1 MLLGKLDS
9 YMQKNQNEL
18 LLHTIYNIKWI
29 KNLNVRRETLKLL
42 EENIGSVLS
51 DTNLSNI
58 FLDLS
63 SQKGNKSKN
72 KQMGLYKTKN
82 LLHMERNYQQNN
94 GVPSVIAQWDKDP
107 ALLLQWL
114 RLLLWHEFDP

>member
-18 LLHTIYNIKWI
+18 LLHTIYKIKWI

-58 FLDLS
+58 FWICLL
-63 SQKGNKSKN
+63 KRETKAKINKWDYIKLKTFCIWKETIN
-72 KQMGLYKTKN
+72 KT
-82 LLHMERNYQQNN
+82 MEFL
-94 GVPSVIAQWDKDP
+94 P
-107 ALLLQWL
+107 
-114 RLLLWHEFDP
+114 